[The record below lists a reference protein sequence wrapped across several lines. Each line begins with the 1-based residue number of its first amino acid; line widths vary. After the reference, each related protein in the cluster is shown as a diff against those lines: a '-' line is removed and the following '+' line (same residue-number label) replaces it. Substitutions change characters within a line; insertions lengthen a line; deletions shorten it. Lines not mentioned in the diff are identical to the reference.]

1 MNESKGAQKLR
12 TAEMRTIKGGD
23 DVDHYAGML
32 DEVVVTP
39 AS

>member
-1 MNESKGAQKLR
+1 MNEARGAQKLR

-23 DVDHYAGML
+23 DVDHYGGVL